1 MKIANIQADYF
12 RIPLTTVLSDST
24 HGEMSHFELITA
36 RVRSDDGVE
45 GLGYTYTTGV
55 GGTTIHAMIAKD
67 LTPVL
72 FQVDGRSTESIW
84 NQMWWR
90 LHWVGRGGAAAFAIA
105 AVDIALWDLKAK
117 RIGEPLWRMLGGG
130 TNRVKAY
137 AGGVDLQLT
146 LDELCNQTNGFLEH
160 GFRAIKMKVGRE
172 HLAEDVERVAKI
184 RELIGSDVPLMID
197 ANMVWSVDHA
207 IRAAK
212 ALRGYDIFWLEEPT
226 IPDDIE
232 GHAKIAREGGIPIA
246 TGENLH
252 TIYEFQ
258 KMISQCAVSFPE
270 PDVAT
275 VGGVTPWLKIAH
287 LAEAFNLPVTTHGV
301 HDLQVHLLAAVSNA
315 SYLEVHGF
323 GLERFTKYPFL
334 LENGEA
340 VAPERPG
347 HGVELDWEALE
358 SFREQK

>member
-1 MKIANIQADYF
+1 MKIADIQADYF

-36 RVRSDDGVE
+36 NVRSDDGVE

-55 GGTTIHAMIAKD
+55 GGTAIHAMIAKD
-67 LTPVL
+67 LTPIL
-72 FQVDGRSTESIW
+72 FQVDARSIESIW

-90 LHWVGRGGAAAFAIA
+90 LHWVGRGGTAAFAIA

-117 RIGEPLWRMLGGG
+117 RIGEPLWRMLGGS

-146 LDELCNQTNGFLEH
+146 LDELCNQTNGFLDH

-172 HLAEDVERVAKI
+172 HLAEDVERVAKS
-184 RELIGSDVPLMID
+184 RELIGPDIPLMVD

-212 ALRGYDIFWLEEPT
+212 ALADYDIFWLEEPT

-246 TGENLH
+246 AGENLH

-258 KMISQCAVSFPE
+258 KMISQGAVSFPE

-287 LAEAFNLPVTTHGV
+287 LAEAFNLPITTHGV

-347 HGVELDWEALE
+347 HGVALDWEALE